1 MYTRMLVGLVALG
14 LAMPVVAEEEELE
27 DGWSGNA
34 TLGYLATS
42 GNTENSNLN
51 FGLEVN
57 YVTDSWVHTFTGAAI
72 NATESGTTTAEA
84 YQAGWKSEWQL
95 SDLDYLFGR
104 LSWREDRFSA
114 YERQFSQT
122 LGYGRRLVDLDRHKL
137 NAEVGIG
144 ARQSDLIDGTSESE
158 TILRAAADYTWIL
171 SDTAEFT
178 QDIAIEAGDTNT
190 YVESITALKAQLIG
204 RLALV
209 ASYTIRHNTEVVPG
223 TEKTDTFSALSLE
236 YGF

>member
-1 MYTRMLVGLVALG
+1 MYTRMLTALVVLG
-14 LAMPVVAEEEELE
+14 LAAPLAAEEELE
-27 DGWSGNA
+27 EGLSGSA

-51 FGLEVN
+51 SGLEVN
-57 YVTDSWVHTFTGAAI
+57 YVTESWVHNFIANAI
-72 NATESGTTTAEA
+72 NATESGATTAEA
-84 YQAGWKSEWQL
+84 YRAAWKSEWQL
-95 SDLDYLFGR
+95 SDVDYLFGR
-104 LSWREDRFSA
+104 LRWRKDRFSA
-114 YERQFSQT
+114 YDRQFSQT
-122 LGYGRRLVDLDRHKL
+122 LGYGRRLIDMERHRL

-144 ARQSDLIDGTSESE
+144 ARQSDLIDGTSENE
-158 TILRAAADYTWIL
+158 TILRAAADYTWVL

-178 QDIAIEAGDTNT
+178 QDLSIEAGDANT
-190 YVESITALKAQLIG
+190 YIESITALKAQLVG

-209 ASYTIRHNTEVVPG
+209 ASYTIQHNSDVVPG